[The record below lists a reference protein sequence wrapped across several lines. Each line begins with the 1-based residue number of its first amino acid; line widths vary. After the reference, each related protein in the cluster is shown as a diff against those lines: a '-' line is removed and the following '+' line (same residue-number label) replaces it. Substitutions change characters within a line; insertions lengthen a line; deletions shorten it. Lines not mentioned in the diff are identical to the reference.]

1 MSSADNITISV
12 VIVDV
17 KRDNFTEWIISA
29 LVNEF
34 RMDCGEDTVQSE
46 IHIIKNAATKM
57 TAKNLQVPLKILTR
71 SMDKT
76 VQPPSVL
83 LTLLSLFHKIL
94 LFYLMPWP

>member
-1 MSSADNITISV
+1 MSSADNITITV

-46 IHIIKNAATKM
+46 IHIIKNVGHKDDRKESASTSENTHSLNGQNRSTPISAANP
-57 TAKNLQVPLKILTR
+57 AIVVP
-71 SMDKT
+71 
-76 VQPPSVL
+76 
-83 LTLLSLFHKIL
+83 
-94 LFYLMPWP
+94 